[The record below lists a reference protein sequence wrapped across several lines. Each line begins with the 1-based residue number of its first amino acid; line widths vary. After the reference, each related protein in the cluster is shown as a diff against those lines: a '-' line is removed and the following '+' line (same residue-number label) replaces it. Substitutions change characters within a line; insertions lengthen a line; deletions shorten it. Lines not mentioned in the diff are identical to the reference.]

1 MKNKNK
7 NKIETKSEENEEAE
21 LIRVALKAVASPG
34 TTTEDPALKELRNK
48 VEEAQPGLVDRIRKE
63 GLPSPEECVVMLR
76 TGYEFVKQA
85 HALATKMGWIG
96 VKK

>member
-1 MKNKNK
+1 MKNK

-21 LIRVALKAVASPG
+21 LIRVALKA
-34 TTTEDPALKELRNK
+34 